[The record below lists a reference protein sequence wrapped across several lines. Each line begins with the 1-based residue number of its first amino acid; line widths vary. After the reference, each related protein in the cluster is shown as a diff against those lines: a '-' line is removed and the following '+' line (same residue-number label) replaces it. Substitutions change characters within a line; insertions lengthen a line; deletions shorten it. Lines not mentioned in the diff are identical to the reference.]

1 MLPTDPIS
9 LEVIKKLS
17 GLIIETVWKKSG
29 EKITEQLQQQVGT
42 AVEEY
47 VRTYQKR
54 HCTLKYECLR
64 MDNPTQ
70 LEDIYT
76 DVQVLDTRES
86 RRFESPDTLKELYLE
101 IGRGFAFERTTR
113 ENGIAVANLS
123 PRLMVLGSPGIG
135 KSTFL
140 RKVGLEAL
148 KWETARFRHELIPVF
163 VELKRFDSSQTQI
176 EQFIAQEFE
185 NCGFPNAEV
194 FTQRLLKAGKLLIL
208 LDGLDEVPIEHVD
221 RAITQIGNLVDRY
234 DKNHFI
240 ASCRIAAYKGGFP
253 RFKDVTMA
261 SFNDS
266 QMETFV
272 RQWFRKEPKDADECW
287 KLLQSPD
294 YRAAKELGQTPLLLT
309 LLCAVYDESQNLPK
323 QRAALYG
330 EALEVWLKKWASEKR
345 IAHDPIYRELSL
357 ELEKILLSEIAYRSF
372 AEDQLFFS
380 KRELTD
386 QIREF
391 LMSNLNAPK
400 HLDAEA
406 VLNAIQVQQGILVER
421 ARDAY
426 SFSHLTFQEYLT
438 AQYIVDER
446 QVGTL
451 VAQHVSDQRWREV
464 FFLVAGLMRSADEPL
479 KLMEQEAQNLIH
491 SEKLK
496 ALVEWSDEIT
506 TGSAG
511 DLKPAAKR
519 VVALFYARALDFDLA
534 CALNLAR
541 ARALNLDLARAL
553 DRALDFALD
562 RALDGTLARARALAL
577 ALDFDFAR
585 DFARDRAKVEIFNS
599 SVDFSTLINQFGAMR
614 ASVPSDNAP
623 IEVRRAFA
631 DRLRQT
637 WHDAFHLDRE
647 WLNLSKEEVDSLEN
661 YLYANELMIRCKE
674 AALRVSPQ
682 VWEGIESRI
691 LTVRE

>member
-1 MLPTDPIS
+1 MLTPDPIS
-9 LEVIKKLS
+9 LEIIKKLI
-17 GLIIETVWKKSG
+17 GLALDAGWKKAG
-29 EKITEQLQQQVGT
+29 EKITEQNRQQVGQ
-42 AVEEY
+42 AVERY
-47 VRTYQKR
+47 VRDYEKR

-64 MDNPTQ
+64 MDNPTR

-86 RRFESPDTLKELYLE
+86 RRFESPETLKELYLE
-101 IGRGFAFERTTR
+101 IGRGFVFERTTR
-113 ENGIAVANLS
+113 QNGIAVANLN

-148 KWETARFRHELIPVF
+148 KWETSGYRHEVIPVF
-163 VELKRFDSSQTQI
+163 VELKRFDSSQTSI
-176 EQFIAQEFE
+176 EKFIAQEFE
-185 NCGFPNAEV
+185 NCGFPDAEV

-221 RAITQIGNLVDRY
+221 RAIEQIGNLVDRY
-234 DKNHFI
+234 DQNRFI

-261 SFNDS
+261 SFDDS

-272 RQWFRKEPKDADECW
+272 RQWFRRKPKDADQCW
-287 KLLQSPD
+287 KLLNSAD
-294 YRAAKELGQTPLLLT
+294 YKAAKELGQTPLLLT
-309 LLCAVYDESQNLPK
+309 LLCAVYNESQNLPK

-330 EALEVWLKKWASEKR
+330 EALEVWLKKWAAEKR
-345 IAHDPIYRELSL
+345 IRQGEIYRELSL
-357 ELEKILLSEIAYRSF
+357 ELEKLLLSEIAYRSF

-380 KRELTD
+380 KRELTE

-446 QVGTL
+446 QVETL
-451 VAQHVSDQRWREV
+451 VTQHLTDGRWREV
-464 FFLVAGLMRSADEPL
+464 FVLVAGLMRSADDL
-479 KLMEQEAQNLIH
+479 LQGMEREAQMFINT
-491 SEKLK
+491 EKLS
-496 ALVEWSDEIT
+496 ALIAWTARKIANTE
-506 TGSAG
+506 G
-511 DLKPAAKR
+511 DYKSAAKHSFALF
-519 VVALFYARALDFDLA
+519 VVAYTRARAHDLA
-534 CALNLAR
+534 HFLAHARDLAHDLAHFLAR
-541 ARALNLDLARAL
+541 ARDLAHDLAL
-553 DRALDFALD
+553 TRDFIRD
-562 RALDGTLARARALAL
+562 LASDLAL
-577 ALDFDFAR
+577 AE
-585 DFARDRAKVEIFNS
+585 AKIFNS
-599 SVDFSTLINQFGAMR
+599 VDFTVLIDQLEAMKTQ
-614 ASVPSDNAP
+614 VPSDDEALE
-623 IEVRRAFA
+623 IRRAFV

-637 WHDAFHLDRE
+637 WYDTFHLDRE
-647 WLNLSKEEVDSLEN
+647 WIDLSEEEVRSLEN
-661 YLYANELMIRCKE
+661 YLYVNELMIRCKE

-682 VWEGIESRI
+682 VWEGIKSRMP
-691 LTVRE
+691 TVRE